1 MLILPWI
8 REIDM
13 QRVLTGLVAL
23 LLAAS
28 TGSAAAQVFPQRAV
42 RIVVPFTPGGGPD
55 VAARVMGKYL
65 SDMWAQPVLV
75 ENRAGGR
82 TLIGTELVVR
92 SAPDGYTLL
101 MITNEVLVS
110 TGLGG
115 SAAISLQKDLAPV
128 ILIQTGVNVLAV
140 RPDSP
145 IRTVKDLLAQAQ
157 ASPGKLTFGTPG
169 VGSSSHM
176 AAEQLMLMTKI
187 SLQHIPYKGTAQS
200 ISDAAGGQISM
211 VLAAIPPL
219 TPMFQSGKLRPVAVG
234 SIRRFPALP
243 DVPTLDESGLT
254 GFDMSTVNGL
264 MAPAATPAAII
275 AKINRDAA
283 SILSKKEVVDNM
295 LVSGSL
301 AAGGT
306 PADMATFLQERVIV
320 LKKLIAFANITFD

>member
-1 MLILPWI
+1 
-8 REIDM
+8 M
-13 QRVLTGLVAL
+13 QRVVTGLMAL

-28 TGSAAAQVFPQRAV
+28 VGTAAAQAFPQRAV

-65 SDMWAQPVLV
+65 SDAWGQPVLV

-115 SAAISLQKDLAPV
+115 SATISMQKDLAPV
-128 ILIQTGVNVLAV
+128 ILVQTGVNVLAV

-145 IRTVKDLLAQAQ
+145 IRSVKELIAQAQ
-157 ASPGKLTFGTPG
+157 ANPGKITFGTPG

-187 SLQHIPYKGTAQS
+187 SLQHVPYKGTAQS
-200 ISDAAGGQISM
+200 ISDAVGGQISM
-211 VLAAIPPL
+211 VLAAVPPL
-219 TPMFQSGKLRPVAVG
+219 MPMLQSGKLRPIAVG

-243 DVPTLDESGLT
+243 DVPTLDESGLA
-254 GFDMSTVNGL
+254 GFDMSTINGL
-264 MAPAATPAAII
+264 MAPAATPAAIV
-275 AKINRDAA
+275 AKVNRDAA
-283 SILSKKEVVDNM
+283 AILAKKEVVDSM

-301 AAGGT
+301 AVGGT
-306 PADMATFLQERVIV
+306 PADMAAFLRERAAV
-320 LKKLIAFANITFD
+320 LKKLIAFANISFD

>member
-1 MLILPWI
+1 
-8 REIDM
+8 M

>member
-13 QRVLTGLVAL
+13 QRVLTGLVAH

>member
-1 MLILPWI
+1 
-8 REIDM
+8 M

-128 ILIQTGVNVLAV
+128 ILIQTGVNVLAD